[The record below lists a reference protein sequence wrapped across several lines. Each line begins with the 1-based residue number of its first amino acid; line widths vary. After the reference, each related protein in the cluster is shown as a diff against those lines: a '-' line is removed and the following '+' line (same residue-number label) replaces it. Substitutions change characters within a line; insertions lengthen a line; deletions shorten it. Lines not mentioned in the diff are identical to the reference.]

1 MSGKSGVKKGC
12 VIFLIVLAALAAGA
26 GLSVLIRGK
35 YLKPKG
41 RLLLVTRPA
50 RTLDKIRGEFA
61 PDVSESLKKG
71 FEDAYGV
78 IVREMTEGGAQS
90 HDRLVGAA
98 ESLQRIR
105 SDGKITVEEAKAWI
119 EATSRPG
126 AANTG
131 TLPKEDK

>member
-1 MSGKSGVKKGC
+1 LSGESGVKKGC
-12 VIFLIVLAALAAGA
+12 VIFLVVLVVLAAGA
-26 GLSVLIRGK
+26 GLSVVIRGK
-35 YLKPKG
+35 HLKPKG
-41 RLLLVTRPA
+41 RSILVSRPHRA
-50 RTLDKIRGEFA
+50 LEKIKGEFA
-61 PDVSESLKKG
+61 PDVSEDLKKS

-119 EATSRPG
+119 EATSRSG

-131 TLPKEDK
+131 SLPKEDK